1 MVQPAILCRLCP
13 NGLSPPCGPRLP
25 QDPSLS
31 SQLCQRCGGYGS
43 ASCLLRLCVLACQ
56 CGVRLGPRRCPDRAC
71 DTQPSARPVHPRAW
85 TPRSGICSSGSAC
98 HPHACARKA
107 APRRAARACS
117 RTPLFRVN
125 SADAAAV
132 AALPPACSDCACLSV
147 VPDKPRLCTPVVG
160 SLTSEATALTLLRIS
175 CHCHFS
181 SLQLTG
187 GSPAIANSA
196 LYNSQEVCT
205 LEPHGLVAYI
215 FMHIPLRYRRGR
227 QLNGGRPTNK
237 PAKRPT
243 KKPAHTAANKR

>member
-1 MVQPAILCRLCP
+1 M
-13 NGLSPPCGPRLP
+13 
-25 QDPSLS
+25 
-31 SQLCQRCGGYGS
+31 
-43 ASCLLRLCVLACQ
+43 
-56 CGVRLGPRRCPDRAC
+56 
-71 DTQPSARPVHPRAW
+71 QPSARPVHPRAW

-147 VPDKPRLCTPVVG
+147 VPDKQRLCTPVVG
-160 SLTSEATALTLLRIS
+160 SLTSEAT
-175 CHCHFS
+175 
-181 SLQLTG
+181 
-187 GSPAIANSA
+187 SPAIANSA

-227 QLNGGRPTNK
+227 PLDGGRPTNK